1 MGWNIRRSFSLGSL
15 RINLSKKGVGASVGV
30 RGFRVGQ
37 DAGGRNYS
45 QVSIPGTGIYRRD
58 YYRTNLLGQ
67 QPGSAP
73 VQVNQ
78 PAPITQQPIP
88 QPRTI
93 SPSAKYLLVLV
104 SLAALVWTLM
114 HLILK

>member
-1 MGWNIRRSFSLGSL
+1 MGWNFRRGFNLGPL

-67 QPGSAP
+67 QPGSVP
-73 VQVNQ
+73 LQVNQ
-78 PAPITQQPIP
+78 SPPVTQQPSP
-88 QPRTI
+88 QRQTV
-93 SPSAKYLLVLV
+93 SPSVKYLLVLV
-104 SLAALVWTLM
+104 SLAALLWTLL

>member
-1 MGWNIRRSFSLGSL
+1 MGWNLRRGFNLGPL

-67 QPGSAP
+67 RPGSAP

-78 PAPITQQPIP
+78 PTPVAQQPTP

-93 SPSAKYLLVLV
+93 SPSAKYLLILV
-104 SLAALVWTLM
+104 SLAAFLWTLL
-114 HLILK
+114 HLILN

>member
-1 MGWNIRRSFSLGSL
+1 MGWSLRRSFTLGPL

-30 RGFRVGQ
+30 RGFRLGQ

-45 QVSIPGTGIYRRD
+45 QVSIPGTGIYRRY

-73 VQVNQ
+73 LPVNQ
-78 PAPITQQPIP
+78 PTPVTQQPTQ
-88 QPRTI
+88 QPRTV

-104 SLAALVWTLM
+104 SLAALLWTLL
-114 HLILK
+114 HLILR